1 MKFEDLMT
9 ETGLDVYRK
18 ITVRA
23 WTDPAFKATL
33 DSDPKRALAEFGV
46 TGTDDITINTINNTP
61 GVFNFVVAAAPAE
74 GELSEDDLES
84 AAGGCICP

>member
-1 MKFEDLMT
+1 MKFEELMSVS
-9 ETGLDVYRK
+9 GLDVYQK
-18 ITVRA
+18 ITVRS

-46 TGTDDITINTINNTP
+46 TTPDDVTIKTINNEP
-61 GVFNFVVAAAPAE
+61 GVYNFVVAAPPAE

-84 AAGGCICP
+84 AAGGCPC